1 MTFTEDWRMSNEKL
15 RTAVEEIR
23 ATLARGEGLS
33 ADARRSLEELANDL
47 EGLLDR
53 AAGTKHED
61 DESLRIRLADRV
73 RELEVSHP
81 DLSATVGRVIDTLAF
96 FNL

>member
-1 MTFTEDWRMSNEKL
+1 MSNEKL
-15 RTAVEEIR
+15 RTAVVEIR
-23 ATLARGEGLS
+23 SVLATGEGLN
-33 ADARRSLEELANDL
+33 ARARRSLEELVKDL

-53 AAGTKHED
+53 PADVKHED